1 MQKNWQHQRQGH
13 LPTKVAKNQQKK
25 RNPSDNGTCNNGAGD
40 TASILSW
47 AVVAEV
53 VGGSAVVRFSIR
65 HPSDAGVTDDVDLAV
80 VAKQAKA
87 LSAANLSL
95 RLNATVIL
103 VYPVGVPVIFAILL
117 FRVRRELQGER
128 ETLLSS
134 ALGFLHREY
143 EPRYFWWARR
153 STACR
158 VP

>member
-1 MQKNWQHQRQGH
+1 MTLTLDN
-13 LPTKVAKNQQKK
+13 
-25 RNPSDNGTCNNGAGD
+25 NGTCNNGAGD

-47 AVVAEV
+47 AV
-53 VGGSAVVRFSIR
+53 
-65 HPSDAGVTDDVDLAV
+65 
-80 VAKQAKA
+80 
-87 LSAANLSL
+87 
-95 RLNATVIL
+95 L